1 MKFFERINHLFVS
14 HPFLL
19 YLFIFAFALIPFLV
33 KAINKADQEMKAEAD
48 KKEKQ
53 KVCVVEKSQLQ
64 STPYTVEICND
75 NTSRILTI
83 NGNPVEKD
91 SNQ

>member
-1 MKFFERINHLFVS
+1 MKFFEKINHFFVS

-19 YLFIFAFALIPFLV
+19 YLFILIFAFLPFIV
-33 KAINKADQEMKAEAD
+33 KTVHQLDKKLQEEHEL
-48 KKEKQ
+48 KEKQ
-53 KVCVVEKSQLQ
+53 KVCVEEKSQLQ
-64 STPYTVEICND
+64 STSYTIEICSD

-91 SNQ
+91 ANQ